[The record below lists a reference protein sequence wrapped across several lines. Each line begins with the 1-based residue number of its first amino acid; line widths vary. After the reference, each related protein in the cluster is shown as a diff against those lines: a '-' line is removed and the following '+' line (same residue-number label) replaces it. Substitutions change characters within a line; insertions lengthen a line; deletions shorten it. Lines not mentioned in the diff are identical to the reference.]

1 MSTFQ
6 FPCSSLAHTLLLL
19 TAERFF
25 CILLCSAWESKLV
38 LLQDILDDWLRVQAT
53 WMYLE
58 PIFSSPDIQ
67 QQMPE
72 EGRRFSAVDKI
83 WKDLMK
89 QVQNDPAV
97 MAVVGIDKMSEKLK
111 KAFNLLEII
120 QKGLNVVCEPVIIHS

>member
-1 MSTFQ
+1 M
-6 FPCSSLAHTLLLL
+6 
-19 TAERFF
+19 
-25 CILLCSAWESKLV
+25 
-38 LLQDILDDWLRVQAT
+38 RVQAT

-89 QVQNDPAV
+89 QVFIDPAV
-97 MAVVGIDKMSEKLK
+97 MAVVEIEKMSEKLK
-111 KAFNLLEII
+111 KAFNLLEVI
-120 QKGLNVVCEPVIIHS
+120 QKGLNAVIFQIS

>member
-1 MSTFQ
+1 M
-6 FPCSSLAHTLLLL
+6 
-19 TAERFF
+19 
-25 CILLCSAWESKLV
+25 

-89 QVQNDPAV
+89 QVYSDPSV
-97 MAVVGIDKMSEKLK
+97 MAVVEIEKMSEKLK
-111 KAFNLLEII
+111 KAYNLLEII
-120 QKGLNVVCEPVIIHS
+120 QKGLNAVYALSSYGSTNEIK

>member
-1 MSTFQ
+1 M
-6 FPCSSLAHTLLLL
+6 
-19 TAERFF
+19 
-25 CILLCSAWESKLV
+25 V
-38 LLQDILDDWLRVQAT
+38 LLQDILDDWLRVQTT

-89 QVQNDPAV
+89 QVQMDSAV
-97 MAVVGIDKMSEKLK
+97 MAVVDIDKMSEKLK

-120 QKGLNVVCEPVIIHS
+120 QKGLNTVSLCSSLFSV

>member
-1 MSTFQ
+1 
-6 FPCSSLAHTLLLL
+6 
-19 TAERFF
+19 
-25 CILLCSAWESKLV
+25 
-38 LLQDILDDWLRVQAT
+38 
-53 WMYLE
+53 MYLE

-89 QVQNDPAV
+89 QVQTDPAV
-97 MAVVGIDKMSEKLK
+97 MVVVDIDKMSEKLK

-120 QKGLNVVCEPVIIHS
+120 QKGLNTVRKLINSNISVTE